1 MESREDVET
10 EISILLK
17 GQIKPEILK
26 ELHQYFELDLKPN
39 MDPKNYQIYENKMN
53 NTLTIYI
60 DSAELT
66 DDQLIMMLGI
76 LKY

>member
-1 MESREDVET
+1 MESREEIET
-10 EISILLK
+10 EISIILG
-17 GQIKPEILK
+17 GQIKPNILK

-66 DDQLIMMLGI
+66 DDQLIMILGI